1 MITTMNKKISILLIT
16 LMGVSFSCSDDFI
29 QVQPKGVLSATS
41 LQNKAGVNFLL
52 IGAYSALDGWT
63 TSGGAFRSYQASAD
77 NYVFGGIASDDA
89 YKGTTAGD
97 QPAQSFIEAYQSL
110 PDNVYFQGK
119 WRLCY
124 DGIARANDALQAL
137 AKATDVTDLERQYFT
152 AEARFIRGH
161 FHFELKKMFNF
172 VPYIDEVTYDPANL
186 ESTKLKND
194 KDIWPD
200 INADFLFAYN
210 NLPDNQTQKGR
221 PSKWAAAAMLG
232 KALLFQ
238 KNYAEAKIH
247 LDAVVG
253 SMKYSLVPL
262 YHDNFRAST
271 NNNAESVFEV
281 QYSVNDGASGGENG
295 NIGATLNYPY
305 GGGGVTTCCGFYQPS
320 QNLVNVFKTDAN
332 GLPLFDTFN
341 DTDITNDQGLATTAP
356 FTPYAGSVDPRLDWT
371 VGRRGIPFLDWG
383 VHPGQSYV
391 RDQAYGGPYSPKKH
405 VMYRSDVGVNTF
417 SGNPRLN
424 ANNYRMI
431 RYANVLLWLAEV
443 EVELNN
449 LEAAR
454 ALVNQVRQRAANP
467 AGFVKTN
474 LGANAANYV
483 IGLYTATWTDQAYAR
498 KAVQYEERLELG
510 MEGHRFFDL
519 VRWGIAAQTLNAYI
533 AGEKS
538 KRSYLT
544 SAVFVAGKHEYFP
557 IPLPEILNS
566 QVGGEYT
573 LTQNPGY

>member
-1 MITTMNKKISILLIT
+1 MNKKISISVVV
-16 LMGVSFSCSDDFI
+16 LMFASISCSDTFLE
-29 QVQPKGVLSATS
+29 VQPKGVLSEQS

-63 TSGGAFRSYQASAD
+63 TAGGAFRSYQASAD

-110 PDNVYFQGK
+110 PDNIYFQGK

-161 FHFELKKMFNF
+161 FHFELKKMFNM
-172 VPYIDEVTYDPANL
+172 VPYIDEVTYNPSDL
-186 ESTKLKND
+186 QSTKVKND

-210 NLPDNQTQKGR
+210 NLPETQTQKGR
-221 PSKWAAAAMLG
+221 PTKWAAAAMLG
-232 KALLFQ
+232 KAYLFQ
-238 KNYAEAKIH
+238 QNWSEAKVY
-247 LDAVVG
+247 LSAVVG
-253 SMKYSLVPL
+253 SNKYSLMPL
-262 YHDNFRAST
+262 YHDNFRAAT

-320 QNLVNVFKTDAN
+320 QNLVNVFKTDVN

-356 FTPYAGSVDPRLDWT
+356 FTPYAGTVDPRLDWT

-383 VHPGQSYV
+383 VHPGQSYI

-424 ANNYRMI
+424 ANNYRMV
-431 RYANVLLWLAEV
+431 RYANVLLWLAEA
-443 EVELNN
+443 EVKLGN
-449 LEAAR
+449 LETAR
-454 ALVNQVRQRAANP
+454 GLVNQVRQRAANP
-467 AGFVKTN
+467 AGFVKTSA
-474 LGANAANYV
+474 GVDAANYL
-483 IGLYTATWTDQAYAR
+483 IGLYTTAWTDADFAF

-538 KRSYLT
+538 KRTYMA
-544 SAVFVAGKHEYFP
+544 SAVFVAGKHEYYP
-557 IPLPEILNS
+557 IPQQEILNS
-566 QVGGEYT
+566 QLNGQPT

>member
-1 MITTMNKKISILLIT
+1 MNQKIFVLLIF
-16 LMGVSFSCSDDFI
+16 LMGVSFSCSDSFI
-29 QVQPKGVLSATS
+29 EVQPKGVLSAQS

-63 TSGGAFRSYQASAD
+63 TAGGAFRSYQASAD

-119 WRLCY
+119 WRLSY

-137 AKATDVTDLERQYFT
+137 ALATDVTDLERQYFT

-172 VPYIDEVTYDPANL
+172 VPYIDEETYDPADL
-186 ESTKLKND
+186 QSTKLTND

-200 INADFLFAYN
+200 INEDFLFAYN
-210 NLPDNQTQKGR
+210 NLPENQTQKGR
-221 PSKWAAAAMLG
+221 PTKWAAAAMLG
-232 KALLFQ
+232 KAYLFQ
-238 KNYAEAKIH
+238 HNYQEAKTY
-247 LDAVVG
+247 LDAVVASG
-253 SMKYSLVPL
+253 KYSLMAL
-262 YHDNFRAST
+262 YHDNFKAVT
-271 NNNAESVFEV
+271 NNNRESVFEV

-320 QNLVNVFKTDAN
+320 QNLVNAFKTDAS
-332 GLPLFDTFN
+332 GLPLLDNFN
-341 DTDITNDQGLATTAP
+341 DSDVPNDQGIESTAP
-356 FTPYAGSVDPRLDWT
+356 FTPYAGTVDPRLDWT

-383 VHPGQSYV
+383 VHPGKAYI
-391 RDQAYGGPYSPKKH
+391 RDQSYGGPYSPKKH

-431 RYANVLLWLAEV
+431 RYANVLLWLAEA
-443 EVELNN
+443 EIELGN
-449 LEAAR
+449 LEEAR
-454 ALVNQVRQRAANP
+454 DLVNQVRSRAANP
-467 AGFVKTN
+467 AGFVKKSD
-474 LGANAANYV
+474 GSNAANYL
-483 IGLYTATWTDQAYAR
+483 IGLYTTPWTDADFAR
-498 KAVQYEERLELG
+498 KAVRFEQRLELA

-519 VRWGIAAQTLNAYI
+519 VRWGIAAPTLNAYV
-533 AGEKS
+533 AGEKL
-538 KRSYLT
+538 KRTYLAT
-544 SAVFVAGKHEYFP
+544 ATFEAGKHEYFP
-557 IPLPEILNS
+557 IPLQEILNS
-566 QVGGEYT
+566 QVNGQFT

>member
-1 MITTMNKKISILLIT
+1 MNKKISLLLT
-16 LMGVSFSCSDDFI
+16 CLMCVSFACSDNFI
-29 QVQPKGVLSATS
+29 EVEPKGVLSAKS

-172 VPYIDEVTYDPANL
+172 VPYIDEVTYDPSNL

-194 KDIWPD
+194 RDIWPD

-221 PSKWAAAAMLG
+221 PTKWAAAAMLG
-232 KALLFQ
+232 KAFLFQ
-238 KNYAEAKIH
+238 QNYTEARTY
-247 LDAVVG
+247 LEAVVG
-253 SMKYSLVPL
+253 SMKYSLMPL
-262 YHDNFRAST
+262 YHDNFKAIS

-320 QNLVNVFKTDAN
+320 QNLVNAFKTDAS
-332 GLPLFDTFN
+332 GLPFLDTFN
-341 DTDITNDQGLATTAP
+341 DSDVTSDQGIESTAP
-356 FTPYAGSVDPRLDWT
+356 FTPYAGTVDPRLDWT

-383 VHPGQSYV
+383 VHPGKAYV
-391 RDQAYGGPYSPKKH
+391 RDQSYGGPYSPKKH

-443 EVELNN
+443 EVETGN
-449 LEAAR
+449 LEDAR
-454 ALVNQVRQRAANP
+454 TLVNQVRQRAANP
-467 AGFVKTN
+467 DGFVKKSDGTD
-474 LGANAANYV
+474 AANYL
-483 IGLYTATWTDQAYAR
+483 IGLYNSTWTDPVFAR
-498 KAVQYEERLELG
+498 KAVQFEQRLELA

-519 VRWGIAAQTLNAYI
+519 VRWGIAASTLNAYI

-538 KRSYLT
+538 KRTYMA
-544 SAVFVAGKHEYFP
+544 SAAFEAGKHEYYP
-557 IPLPEILNS
+557 IPLQEILNS
-566 QVGGEYT
+566 QVKGQFT

>member
-1 MITTMNKKISILLIT
+1 MNKKISILLIM
-16 LMGVSFSCSDDFI
+16 LMGVSFSCSDNFI
-29 QVQPKGVLSATS
+29 EVQPKGVLSAAS

-161 FHFELKKMFNF
+161 FHFELKKMFDF

-194 KDIWPD
+194 KDIWPN

-232 KALLFQ
+232 KAYLFQ
-238 KNYAEAKIH
+238 KDYDEAKIY

-253 SMKYSLVPL
+253 SMKYSLMPL
-262 YHDNFRAST
+262 YHDNFRAAT

-391 RDQAYGGPYSPKKH
+391 RDQSYGGPYSPKKH

-424 ANNYRMI
+424 ANNYRMV

-467 AGFVKTN
+467 AGFVKTSA
-474 LGANAANYV
+474 GTDAANYV

-519 VRWGIAAQTLNAYI
+519 VRWGIAAETLNAYI

-538 KRSYLT
+538 KRSYLS
-544 SAVFVAGKHEYFP
+544 SAVFVEGKHEYYP

-566 QVGGEYT
+566 QVNGEYT
-573 LTQNPGY
+573 LKQNPGY

>member
-356 FTPYAGSVDPRLDWT
+356 FTPYTGSVDPRLDWT

>member
-1 MITTMNKKISILLIT
+1 MNKKISILLIM
-16 LMGVSFSCSDDFI
+16 LMGVSFSCSDNFI
-29 QVQPKGVLSATS
+29 EVQPKGVLSAAS

-161 FHFELKKMFNF
+161 FHFELKKMFDF

-194 KDIWPD
+194 KDIWPN

-232 KALLFQ
+232 KAYLFQ
-238 KNYAEAKIH
+238 KDYDEAKIY

-253 SMKYSLVPL
+253 SMKYSLMPL
-262 YHDNFRAST
+262 YHDNFRAAT

-356 FTPYAGSVDPRLDWT
+356 FTPYAGTVDPRLDWT

-391 RDQAYGGPYSPKKH
+391 RDQSYGGPYSPKKH

-424 ANNYRMI
+424 ANNYRMV

-467 AGFVKTN
+467 AGFVKTSA
-474 LGANAANYV
+474 GTDAANYV

-519 VRWGIAAQTLNAYI
+519 VRWGIAAETLNAYI

-538 KRSYLT
+538 KRSYLS
-544 SAVFVAGKHEYFP
+544 SAVFVEGKHEYYP

-566 QVGGEYT
+566 QVNGEYT
-573 LTQNPGY
+573 LKQNPGY

>member
-1 MITTMNKKISILLIT
+1 MKKKISILLVT
-16 LMGVSFSCSDDFI
+16 LMCVSLSCSDDFI

-161 FHFELKKMFNF
+161 FHFELKKMFDF

-194 KDIWPD
+194 QDIWPD

-221 PSKWAAAAMLG
+221 PSRWAAAAMLG
-232 KALLFQ
+232 KAYLFQ
-238 KNYAEAKIH
+238 KDYDEAKIYF
-247 LDAVVG
+247 DAVVG

-262 YHDNFRAST
+262 YHDNFRAAT

-320 QNLVNVFKTDAN
+320 QNLVNVFKTDAS

-391 RDQAYGGPYSPKKH
+391 RDQSYGGPYSPKKH

-424 ANNYRMI
+424 ANNYRMV

-467 AGFVKTN
+467 AGFVKTSA
-474 LGANAANYV
+474 GTDAANYV

-519 VRWGIAAQTLNAYI
+519 VRWGIAAETLNAYI

-538 KRSYLT
+538 KRSYLS
-544 SAVFVAGKHEYFP
+544 SAVFVEGKHEYYP

-566 QVGGEYT
+566 QVNGEYT
-573 LTQNPGY
+573 LKQNPGY

>member
-1 MITTMNKKISILLIT
+1 MNQKIFVLLIF
-16 LMGVSFSCSDDFI
+16 LMGVSFSCSDSFI
-29 QVQPKGVLSATS
+29 EVQPKGVLSAQS

-63 TSGGAFRSYQASAD
+63 TAGGAFRSYQASAD

-137 AKATDVTDLERQYFT
+137 ALATDVTDLERQYFT

-172 VPYIDEVTYDPANL
+172 VPYIDEETYDPADL
-186 ESTKLKND
+186 QSTKLTND

-200 INADFLFAYN
+200 INEDFLFAYN
-210 NLPDNQTQKGR
+210 NLPENQTQKGR
-221 PSKWAAAAMLG
+221 PTKWAAAAMLG
-232 KALLFQ
+232 KAYLFQ
-238 KNYAEAKIH
+238 HNYQEAKTY
-247 LDAVVG
+247 LDAVVASG
-253 SMKYSLVPL
+253 KYSLMTL
-262 YHDNFRAST
+262 YHDNFKAVT
-271 NNNAESVFEV
+271 NNNRESVFEV

-320 QNLVNVFKTDAN
+320 QNLVNAFKTDAS
-332 GLPLFDTFN
+332 GLPLLDNFN
-341 DTDITNDQGLATTAP
+341 DSDVTNDQGIESTAP
-356 FTPYAGSVDPRLDWT
+356 FTPYTGTVDPRLDWT

-383 VHPGQSYV
+383 VHPGKAYI
-391 RDQAYGGPYSPKKH
+391 RDQSYGGPYSPKKH

-431 RYANVLLWLAEV
+431 RYANVLLWLAEA
-443 EVELNN
+443 EIELGN
-449 LEAAR
+449 LEVAR
-454 ALVNQVRQRAANP
+454 DLVNQVRTRAANP
-467 AGFVKTN
+467 AGFVKKSD
-474 LGANAANYV
+474 GSNAANYL
-483 IGLYTATWTDQAYAR
+483 IGLYTTPWTDADFAR
-498 KAVQYEERLELG
+498 KAVRFEQRLELA

-519 VRWGIAAQTLNAYI
+519 VRWGIAAPTLNAYV
-533 AGEKS
+533 AGEKL
-538 KRSYLT
+538 KRTYLAT
-544 SAVFVAGKHEYFP
+544 ATFEAGKHEYFP
-557 IPLPEILNS
+557 IPLQEILNS
-566 QVGGEYT
+566 QVNGQFT

>member
-1 MITTMNKKISILLIT
+1 MNKKITLLLI
-16 LMGVSFSCSDDFI
+16 SFLLGMSLSCSDNFI
-29 QVQPKGVLSATS
+29 EVQPKGVLSAKS

-63 TSGGAFRSYQASAD
+63 TAGGAFRSYQASAD
-77 NYVFGGIASDDA
+77 NYVFGGITSGDA

-137 AKATDVTDLERQYFT
+137 ALATDVTDLERQYFT

-172 VPYIDEVTYDPANL
+172 VPYIDETIYDPSDL
-186 ESTKLKND
+186 ESTKVKND
-194 KDIWPD
+194 RDIWPD

-221 PSKWAAAAMLG
+221 PTRWAAAAMLG
-232 KALLFQ
+232 KAFLFQ
-238 KNYAEAKIH
+238 KNYAEAKTY
-247 LDAVVG
+247 LDAIVA
-253 SMKYSLVPL
+253 SAKYSLMPL

-320 QNLVNVFKTDAN
+320 QNRVNAFKTDAA
-332 GLPLFDTFN
+332 GLPLLDTFN
-341 DTDITNDQGLATTAP
+341 DSDVTSDQGIETTAP
-356 FTPYAGSVDPRLDWT
+356 FTPYAGTLDPRLDWT

-383 VHPGQSYV
+383 VHPGKSYV
-391 RDQAYGGPYSPKKH
+391 RDQSYGGPYSPKKH
-405 VMYRSDVGVNTF
+405 VMSRSDVGVNTF

-431 RYANVLLWLAEV
+431 RYANVLLWLAEA
-443 EVELNN
+443 EIELGN
-449 LEAAR
+449 LDAAR
-454 ALVNQVRQRAANP
+454 VLVNQVRQRAANP
-467 AGFVKTN
+467 LGFLKKADGT
-474 LGANAANYV
+474 NAANYV
-483 IGLYTATWTDQAYAR
+483 IGLYPPTWTDPVFAR
-498 KAVQYEERLELG
+498 KAVQFEERLELG

-519 VRWGIAAQTLNAYI
+519 VRWGIAEQTLKAYI

-538 KRSYLT
+538 KRTYLA

-557 IPLPEILNS
+557 IPQQEILNS
-566 QVGGEYT
+566 QVNGQFT

>member
-1 MITTMNKKISILLIT
+1 MNKRILFLFILL
-16 LMGVSFSCSDDFI
+16 MCVSFSCSDNFI
-29 QVQPKGVLSATS
+29 EVQPKGVLSAQS

-63 TSGGAFRSYQASAD
+63 TEGGAFRSYQASAD

-97 QPAQSFIEAYQSL
+97 QPAQSFIEAYESL

-124 DGIARANDALQAL
+124 DGIARSNDALQAL
-137 AKATDVTDLERQYFT
+137 AKATDVTDLERQYYT

-161 FHFELKKMFNF
+161 FHFELKKMFNW
-172 VPYIDEVTYDPANL
+172 VPYIDDVTYNPSDL
-186 ESTKLKND
+186 QSTKVKND

-232 KALLFQ
+232 KAYLFQ
-238 KNYAEAKIH
+238 EDWNNAKIY
-247 LDAVVG
+247 LDAVVA
-253 SMKYSLVPL
+253 SNKYSLMPL
-262 YHDNFRAST
+262 YHDNFRAAT

-332 GLPLFDTFN
+332 GLPIFDTFN
-341 DTDITNDQGLATTAP
+341 DAFSEITSDQGLATTAP
-356 FTPYAGSVDPRLDWT
+356 FTPYAGTVDPRLDWT

-443 EVELNN
+443 EVRLGN
-449 LEAAR
+449 LDVAR
-454 ALVNQVRQRAANP
+454 GLVNQVRQRAANP
-467 AGFVKTN
+467 AGFVKTSA
-474 LGANAANYV
+474 GANAANYV
-483 IGLYTATWTDQAYAR
+483 IGLYTTSWTDPVYAL

-519 VRWGIAAQTLNAYI
+519 VRWKIAAKTLNDYI

-538 KRSYLT
+538 KRTYM
-544 SAVFVAGKHEYFP
+544 AGKVFVAGKHEYYP
-557 IPLPEILNS
+557 IPLQEILNS
-566 QVGGEYT
+566 QIKGEFT
-573 LTQNPGY
+573 LKQNDGY

>member
-1 MITTMNKKISILLIT
+1 MNKKISISVVI
-16 LMGVSFSCSDDFI
+16 LMFASFSCSDNFLE
-29 QVQPKGVLSATS
+29 VQPKGVLSEQS

-63 TSGGAFRSYQASAD
+63 TAGGAFRSYQASAD

-137 AKATDVTDLERQYFT
+137 AKATDVTDIERQYFT
-152 AEARFIRGH
+152 AEARFIRAH
-161 FHFELKKMFNF
+161 FHFELKKMFNM
-172 VPYIDEVTYDPANL
+172 VPYIDEVIYNPSDL
-186 ESTKLKND
+186 QSTKVKND
-194 KDIWPD
+194 RDIWPD

-210 NLPDNQTQKGR
+210 NLPETQTQKGR
-221 PSKWAAAAMLG
+221 PTKWAAAAMLG
-232 KALLFQ
+232 KAYIFQ
-238 KNYAEAKIH
+238 QNWSEAKVY
-247 LDAVVG
+247 LSAVVN
-253 SMKYSLVPL
+253 STKYSLMPL
-262 YHDNFRAST
+262 YHDNFRAAT

-320 QNLVNVFKTDAN
+320 QNLVNVFKTDVN

-341 DTDITNDQGLATTAP
+341 DTDMTNDQGLATTAP
-356 FTPYAGSVDPRLDWT
+356 FTPYAGTVDPRLDWT

-424 ANNYRMI
+424 ANNYRMV
-431 RYANVLLWLAEV
+431 RYANVLLWLAEA
-443 EVELNN
+443 EVKLGN
-449 LEAAR
+449 LDVAR
-454 ALVNQVRQRAANP
+454 GLVNQIRQRAANP
-467 AGFVKTN
+467 AGFVKTSA
-474 LGANAANYV
+474 GVDAANYV
-483 IGLYTATWTDQAYAR
+483 IGLYNTSWTDADYAW

-538 KRSYLT
+538 KRTYLA
-544 SAVFVAGKHEYFP
+544 SAVFVAGKHEYYP
-557 IPLPEILNS
+557 IPQQEILNS
-566 QVGGEYT
+566 QVNGQPT
-573 LTQNPGY
+573 LTQNPNY